1 MDQTVHL
8 KCQGA
13 TALIEIDNPP
23 VNALSQS
30 VRAGILEAL
39 SRAEADPAIEVI
51 ALMGRGRVFI
61 AGADIREFGQPPKA
75 PLLPDVIERLE
86 QSEKAVI
93 AILHGVALGG
103 GLEVALG
110 CHYRVALKD
119 TRLGLPEVNLGLLP
133 GAGGTQRL
141 PRLTGLKT
149 AAEWIT
155 QGKLVSSETALDA
168 GLIDQITLA
177 SSPLEAALETAG
189 QVKKGAVTLRRTGA
203 LASPRADPESMEQ
216 LRQELDRNSPELFS
230 PFRILEALEASCNLP
245 LREGLK
251 VEREL
256 FLQCMDSPQ
265 RAGLIHHFF
274 ASRAIGKVPGGA
286 PTAEIEKLILSGEHA
301 IFEKLQDDPRT
312 ERAGGSAPAIE
323 VRLRSDEDASVSTAC
338 SVQVMAED
346 APINETRY
354 TFSLITVP
362 DSPWLELI
370 DHQTQP
376 AVQQALINLLRKAGF
391 KVLPS
396 KGNSIY
402 RALQASLVGTEDSRS
417 SLEQAVQQVVQ
428 ESLCYRPDD
437 LDVIA
442 IEALNY
448 PAHLGGPH
456 FQVSS

>member
-8 KCQGA
+8 NCQGA

-30 VRAGILEAL
+30 VRAGILDAL

-51 ALMGRGRVFI
+51 ALMGRGKVFI
-61 AGADIREFGQPPKA
+61 AGADIREFGKPPKA

-110 CHYRVALKD
+110 CHYRIALMD

-155 QGKLVSSETALDA
+155 QGKLVSSETALET
-168 GLIDQITLA
+168 GLIDQVTMA
-177 SSPLEAALETAG
+177 SSPHEAALEVAE
-189 QVKKGAVTLRRTGA
+189 QVRKGAVTRRRTGA
-203 LASPRADPESMEQ
+203 LANPKADTESLDQ

-230 PFRILEALEASCNLP
+230 PFRILEALEASCSLP

-274 ASRAIGKVPGGA
+274 ASRAIGKVPGGE
-286 PTAEIEKLILSGEHA
+286 PVAEIEALILSGEHA
-301 IFEKLQDDPRT
+301 IFEKLHDDPRV
-312 ERAGGSAPAIE
+312 ERVSASLPSIE
-323 VRLRSDEDASVSTAC
+323 VCLNSDSGASVPTTC
-338 SVQVMAED
+338 HVQLIAED
-346 APINETRY
+346 APINESRFA
-354 TFSLITVP
+354 FSLIKIP
-362 DSPWLELI
+362 DTHWLELI
-370 DHQTQP
+370 DHQAQP
-376 AVQQALINLLRKAGF
+376 AVQQALINLLRKAGC

-402 RALQASLVGTEDSRS
+402 RSLQASLTGTENSRS
-417 SLEQAVQQVVQ
+417 SLEQAALQIVR
-428 ESLCYRPDD
+428 EGLCYRPDD

-442 IEALNY
+442 IEALGY

-456 FQVSS
+456 FQASS